1 MSSFGWTLFKV
12 NFALEQKRKSCFWC
26 NLSWSSKERKKNSWR
41 TFIQL
46 LLSNLVSGIGFLKLL
61 TENGICKSFVVLE
74 IITLKRLLAHCYWYS
89 LICAASILG
98 GHPPS
103 RPSPTS
109 KLFSEPPPCPGWK
122 RRSWWSSEP
131 PEPENLSSQS
141 SSLRS
146 SAARSSAPTRC
157 RCLNSQSPRVILK
170 LSRQSMAQLSSHVL
184 LCPGFPCWFD

>member
-1 MSSFGWTLFKV
+1 M
-12 NFALEQKRKSCFWC
+12 
-26 NLSWSSKERKKNSWR
+26 KNSWR
-41 TFIQL
+41 TFIQWL
-46 LLSNLVSGIGFLKLL
+46 WSNLVSGIGFLKLL

-74 IITLKRLLAHCYWYS
+74 IITLKRLLAHCYWHS
-89 LICAASILG
+89 LTCAVSILG

-141 SSLRS
+141 SSPRS